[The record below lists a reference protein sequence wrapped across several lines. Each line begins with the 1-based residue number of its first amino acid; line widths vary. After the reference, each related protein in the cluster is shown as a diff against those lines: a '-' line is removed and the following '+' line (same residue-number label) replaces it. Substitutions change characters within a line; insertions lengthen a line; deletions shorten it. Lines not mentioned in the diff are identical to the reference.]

1 VQKEKDQLLEM
12 ISNIAHH
19 WRQPL
24 ASISISADS
33 IKLNHELGLLTD
45 EELLENLNRI
55 IQNAQFLSNTLDT
68 FKRFIID
75 EGEYQHINLQDSI
88 QNIINMIKTLFVDSG
103 IELKQNIDYSK
114 ALIVNIIPIDFAQAI
129 MNILNNANDI
139 MLEREIKNK
148 QIKISVFK
156 KNNNGIVTIEDNGGG
171 IDKNKIEKIFNPY
184 FTTKHQSKNTGLGL
198 HTAKKTIV
206 ENFKGKIYAQNTQN
220 GAKFTIELPLV

>member
-1 VQKEKDQLLEM
+1 M
-12 ISNIAHH
+12 
-19 WRQPL
+19 
-24 ASISISADS
+24 
-33 IKLNHELGLLTD
+33 
-45 EELLENLNRI
+45 
-55 IQNAQFLSNTLDT
+55 SNTLDT

-75 EGEYQHINLQDSI
+75 EGEYQHINFQGSI

-139 MLEREIKNK
+139 MLERKIKNK

-156 KNNNGIVTIEDNGGG
+156 KNNNGIVTIEDNGDG

-184 FTTKHQSKNTGLGL
+184 FTTKHQLKNTGLGL
-198 HTAKKTIV
+198 HTAKNHCRK
-206 ENFKGKIYAQNTQN
+206 
-220 GAKFTIELPLV
+220 L